1 MNKTWNICVR
11 LLGKVGGDGVARTDR
26 ILREPVM
33 KIIIKVVLLKIEL
46 RCSGIASNRKIPF

>member
-11 LLGKVGGDGVARTDR
+11 LLGKVGGDGVARTVR

-46 RCSGIASNRKIPF
+46 

>member
-1 MNKTWNICVR
+1 MRQFRDKVKASTG
-11 LLGKVGGDGVARTDR
+11 LGRNGDGVARTDR

-46 RCSGIASNRKIPF
+46 